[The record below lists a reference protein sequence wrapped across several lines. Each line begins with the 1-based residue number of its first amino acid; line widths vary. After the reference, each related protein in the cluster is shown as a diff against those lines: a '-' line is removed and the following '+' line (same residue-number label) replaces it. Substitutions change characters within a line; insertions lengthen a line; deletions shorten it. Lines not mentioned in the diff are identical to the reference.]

1 VSCVGLEGRA
11 ARWQEGIVVSRVQRG
26 RPRGPGWGRHEEA
39 KVEVRQKELNEGGER
54 GRVLGVPYA
63 RATRDSGGE
72 IYTGSLQ
79 PSAVPL
85 PISFSLSSAMNTQVT
100 RRVEPAR
107 QERYREGV
115 ASSPSGRKSPITHR
129 FEIRGRRSII
139 ESALALRRRAGR
151 GRGREGRGGAGV
163 VEISR
168 GGSCS
173 RKNARI
179 GSLIAVANLTRRNL
193 T

>member
-85 PISFSLSSAMNTQVT
+85 SLSLP
-100 RRVEPAR
+100 R
-107 QERYREGV
+107 
-115 ASSPSGRKSPITHR
+115 
-129 FEIRGRRSII
+129 
-139 ESALALRRRAGR
+139 
-151 GRGREGRGGAGV
+151 
-163 VEISR
+163 
-168 GGSCS
+168 
-173 RKNARI
+173 
-179 GSLIAVANLTRRNL
+179 
-193 T
+193 